1 MNIENKYPVMIFKR
15 EYDGKTFYSV
25 GLSRKDRDGNYING
39 YMSCRFKNGVEVPDK
54 TKIYIKSAWLDFY
67 LKDKTTVPYIFINEF
82 ETVGETI
89 DKAKKDIEVNQEPKN
104 DPFAEF
110 GQEIT
115 LTDADLPF

>member
-1 MNIENKYPVMIFKR
+1 MNIDNKYPVMIFKR
-15 EYDGKTFYSV
+15 EYEGKTFYNV

-39 YMSCRFKNGVEVPDK
+39 YMSCRFKNGVEVADK

-67 LKDKTTVPYIFINEF
+67 LKDKVTVPYIFINEF

-89 DKAKKDIEVNQEPKN
+89 DKAKRDIEINKEPAT

-110 GQEIT
+110 GKEIE